1 MEDFNQHA
9 ATGSLLI
16 SEPLQSDSFF
26 KRSVILLSEHDTEGT
41 LGFILNKLTDVKIN
55 DAVEDFPVF
64 NAPLFF
70 GGPVETDTLFY
81 LHTVGHLLKD
91 SKEIVKGVF
100 LGGDYDELKFL
111 INTKQV
117 SPEQIRFYAGYSGWK
132 PNQVEDELYHNAWML
147 GKGNAEFTFYP
158 EPEVL
163 WSQVL
168 RSMKNKY
175 SLLANFPDDPTLN

>member
-1 MEDFNQHA
+1 
-9 ATGSLLI
+9 
-16 SEPLQSDSFF
+16 
-26 KRSVILLSEHDTEGT
+26 
-41 LGFILNKLTDVKIN
+41 
-55 DAVEDFPVF
+55 
-64 NAPLFF
+64 
-70 GGPVETDTLFY
+70 
-81 LHTVGHLLKD
+81 
-91 SKEIVKGVF
+91 

-132 PNQVEDELYHNAWML
+132 PNQLEDELYHNAWML